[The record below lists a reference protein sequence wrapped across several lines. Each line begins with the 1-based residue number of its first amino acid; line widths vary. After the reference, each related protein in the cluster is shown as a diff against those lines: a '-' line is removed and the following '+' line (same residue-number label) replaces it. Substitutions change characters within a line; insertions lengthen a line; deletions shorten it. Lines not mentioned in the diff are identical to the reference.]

1 MLILT
6 QFTEILRSQNLPYMQ
21 GNFLM
26 FFLSVTM
33 SCFNSRTRSQAPD
46 APTSSSTAPRNSRFR
61 MDANSAFHAVQTANT
76 GNQRLSP
83 TRQEMLRVESYQSRF
98 QPARN
103 VYMDSQHS
111 IDQSVITQHSSTRHA
126 HLESDGGGMLGLIC
140 WILQL
145 HSTHN
150 KVIYNI
156 LNTLQQVV
164 NQS

>member
-1 MLILT
+1 
-6 QFTEILRSQNLPYMQ
+6 
-21 GNFLM
+21 
-26 FFLSVTM
+26 
-33 SCFNSRTRSQAPD
+33 
-46 APTSSSTAPRNSRFR
+46 

-140 WILQL
+140 
-145 HSTHN
+145 
-150 KVIYNI
+150 
-156 LNTLQQVV
+156 
-164 NQS
+164 